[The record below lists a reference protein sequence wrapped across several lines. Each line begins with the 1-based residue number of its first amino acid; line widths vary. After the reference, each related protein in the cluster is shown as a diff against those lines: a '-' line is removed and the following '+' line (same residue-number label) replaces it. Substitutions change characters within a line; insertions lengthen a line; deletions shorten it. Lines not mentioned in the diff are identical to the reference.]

1 MQEGWTIGPLLP
13 PVREARTTV
22 LACFE
27 DVYDYLAMMNE
38 KPVKSV
44 ILEGFKTCI
53 GVTTRG
59 RWVINTRQCGLR
71 EVVQG
76 ELNQF
81 FGGRRMRYIDDQEKD
96 ETVAEFLVKEKKMI
110 NVIKL

>member
-1 MQEGWTIGPLLP
+1 MQEGWTMAPLA
-13 PVREARTTV
+13 PVRNARTTV
-22 LACFE
+22 VACFE
-27 DVYDYLAMMNE
+27 DVYEYLGTLNE

-44 ILEGFKTCI
+44 ILEAFNRCL

-59 RWVINTRQCGLR
+59 RWVVNTRDCGLT
-71 EVVQG
+71 EVTQG

-81 FGGRRMRYIDDQEKD
+81 FAGRRMRYFDDQEKD
-96 ETVAEFLVKEKKMI
+96 ETVAEFLVKENRMV